1 MEGFAAFMFLVWLG
15 CFILGI
21 GITLSLP
28 MIWYHA
34 GAASRKL
41 GRVIE
46 LLEEKQKQEG
56 PKP

>member
-1 MEGFAAFMFLVWLG
+1 MEGFAAFAFLVWIG

-41 GRVIE
+41 SRVIE
-46 LLEEKQKQEG
+46 LLEEKQK
-56 PKP
+56 